1 MLFELTTQDNIVL
14 KDNIRALI
22 SSFEPRANITEI
34 LVSDVGN
41 DLNVTMMFTIHNDP
55 SPQELDLVLQRVR

>member
-1 MLFELTTQDNIVL
+1 ML
-14 KDNIRALI
+14 KDNIKALI
-22 SSFEPRANITEI
+22 SSFEPRAKITEI